1 VPFNKYYQDELAV
14 LRELG
19 REFAL
24 ANPKLAPFLAESG
37 VDPDVERLLE
47 GVAFLT
53 GRLREKLDDEL
64 PELTHGLMALL
75 WPHYLRP
82 LPAMSVLK
90 FEPVV
95 NAITGRKVVPRGTE
109 VDSVPVDGTRC
120 RFRTCCDV
128 PVFPVALS
136 QASYMETGAGGR
148 LTLRFSLDGGAA
160 FDALGLDAL
169 RLHLFGDAF
178 ETTTL
183 YLWLCRHV
191 TGVRVVPGDEAEAKG
206 GFSVDP
212 GDVTPAG
219 LSDDEGLVPYP
230 PHALPGFRL
239 IQEYF
244 ALPEKFLFVDLGGL
258 EPTAGLGVA
267 DTFSVTLTFD
277 KPLPAQVRPTAD
289 HFRLYCT
296 PIVNLFPHDADP
308 IRLDHRKVAYR
319 LRPAGADA
327 THYETYSVDKVEG
340 WEQGTG
346 ERHVYRPFESFD
358 HVGRGQ
364 DGGHFRLRR
373 TPTVV
378 GRGLE
383 TYLAFG
389 TGEGAELPKGTETV
403 SVGLTCTNRNL
414 PERLRAG
421 DVSVATGNS
430 PEYVR
435 FSNLSVPTPSLPPPM
450 DEGMHWRL
458 ISNMSL
464 HYVSLSSVEALRTVL
479 STYDF
484 RAHHDRRAERQSKAR
499 LDGIVQSVVEPAEH
513 MWRGFPVR
521 GWRTRLSVKESSFS
535 GEGDLFLFASVLDRF
550 LAANADVN
558 SFHQLEVAGTETGET
573 YVWPPM
579 SGPARLV

>member
-14 LRELG
+14 LRDLG

-37 VDPDVERLLE
+37 TDPDVERLLE

-64 PELTHGLMALL
+64 PELTHGLIALL

-95 NAITGRKVVPRGTE
+95 NAISGRRVVDRGTE

-120 RFRTCCDV
+120 RFFTCYDV
-128 PVFPVALS
+128 PVFPVVLAR
-136 QASYMETGAGGR
+136 AAYRETGSGGR
-148 LTLRFSLDGGAA
+148 LTLTFALDGGAA
-160 FDALGLDAL
+160 FESLGLDAL
-169 RLHLFGDAF
+169 RLHLFGDPF

-183 YLWLCRHV
+183 YLWLCRHLA
-191 TGVRVVPGDEAEAKG
+191 GVRVVAGEDPDAKG
-206 GFSVDP
+206 GFAVAPDE
-212 GDVTPAG
+212 VTPAG
-219 LSDDEGLVPYP
+219 LSDDEGLLPYP

-244 ALPEKFLFVDLGGL
+244 ALPEKFLFVDVGGL
-258 EPTAGLGVA
+258 KPTAAFGVG
-267 DTFSVTLTFD
+267 DRFCITFTFD
-277 KPLPAQVRPTAD
+277 RPLPTQVRPTAD

-296 PIVNLFPHDADP
+296 PVVNLFAHDADP
-308 IRLDHRKVAYR
+308 IRLDQRKVAYR
-319 LRPAGADA
+319 LRPAATDA
-327 THYETYSVDKVEG
+327 THFEIYTVDRVEG

-346 ERHVYRPFESFD
+346 ERHVYRAFESFN
-358 HVGRGQ
+358 HVGRGR
-364 DGGHFRLRR
+364 GEGHFRLRR

-383 TYLAFG
+383 TYITFG
-389 TGEGAELPKGTETV
+389 TGEGAELARGTETI
-403 SVGLTCTNRNL
+403 SVGMTCTNRNL

-421 DVSVATGNS
+421 DISVATGSS

-450 DEGMHWRL
+450 DEGLHWRL
-458 ISNMSL
+458 ISHMSL
-464 HYVSLSSVEALRTVL
+464 HYVSLSSVEALRSVI

-484 RAHHDRRAERQSKAR
+484 RAHQDRRAERQGRAR
-499 LDGIVQSVVEPAEH
+499 LEGIVEAKVEPAEH

-521 GWRTRLSVKESSFS
+521 GWRTRLAVKESQFS
-535 GEGDLFLFASVLDRF
+535 GEGDLFLFAGVLDRF
-550 LAANADVN
+550 LAAHADVN
-558 SFHQLEVAGTETGET
+558 SFHQLEVVGTETGET
-573 YVWPPM
+573 YRWPPM

>member
-1 VPFNKYYQDELAV
+1 MPFNKYYQDELAV
-14 LRELG
+14 LRDLG

-24 ANPKLAPFLAESG
+24 ANPKLAPFLAEAG

-64 PELTHGLMALL
+64 PELTHGLIGLL

-82 LPAMSVLK
+82 LPSMAVLG
-90 FEPVV
+90 FQPVT
-95 NAITGRKVVPRGTE
+95 NAITGRKVVERGTE
-109 VDSVPVDGTRC
+109 VDSVPLDGTRC
-120 RFRTCCDV
+120 RFRTCYDV
-128 PVFPVALS
+128 PVFPITLAGAAY
-136 QASYMETGAGGR
+136 QETGAGGR
-148 LTLRFSLDGGAA
+148 LALSFSLDGGAA
-160 FDALGLDAL
+160 FDGLGLDAL
-169 RLHLFGDAF
+169 RLHLFGDPF

-191 TGVRVVPGDEAEAKG
+191 TGVRVAAGDDPEAGE

-212 GDVTPAG
+212 EDVTPAG
-219 LSDDEGLVPYP
+219 FSDDEGLLPYP

-244 ALPEKFLFVDLGGL
+244 ALPEKFLFVDVGGL
-258 EPTAGLGVA
+258 EPAAGLGVA
-267 DTFSVTLTFD
+267 DRFSITFTFD
-277 KPLPAQVRPTAD
+277 KPLPAQVRPTVD

-296 PIVNLFPHDADP
+296 PMVNLFEHDADP
-308 IRLDHRKVAYR
+308 IRLDQRKVAYR
-319 LRPAGADA
+319 LRPAGTDA
-327 THYETYSVDKVEG
+327 THYEIYSVDKVEG

-346 ERHVYRPFESFD
+346 ARHVYRPFESFD
-358 HVGRGQ
+358 HLGRDRG
-364 DGGHFRLRR
+364 DGHFRLRR

-378 GRGLE
+378 GKGLE
-383 TYLAFG
+383 TYVAFG
-389 TGEGAELPKGTETV
+389 AGEGAELPKGTETV

-421 DVSVATGNS
+421 DVSVATGSS

-450 DEGMHWRL
+450 DEGLHWRL

-484 RAHHDRRAERQSKAR
+484 RAHHDRRAERQSRAR
-499 LDGIVQSVVEPAEH
+499 LEGIVEARVEPAEH

-521 GWRTRLSVKESSFS
+521 GWRTRLSVKESQFS
-535 GEGDLFLFASVLDRF
+535 GEGDLFLFAGVLDRF
-550 LAANADVN
+550 LAAHADVN

-573 YVWPPM
+573 YRWPPM